1 MYKATSIHRAV
12 LSVTNKLNIER
23 LGHFLS
29 QKGIE
34 IVSTGGTGRKLTES
48 GIVYRPVQEITGVPE
63 MLDGRVK
70 TLHPK
75 LLGGVLYRRLVP
87 EHAQAVEEHGL
98 CPIDLIVVNLYPF
111 SETISKPGCTL
122 NEAVEQIDIGGPTM
136 LRAAAK
142 NHGDVTVVV
151 DPLDYDELMSEIDQY
166 GGTTLNF
173 RLRMAAKAFRHTS
186 EYDKTIADFFDRIP
200 LSST

>member
-1 MYKATSIHRAV
+1 MDRTTSIERAV
-12 LSVTNKLNIER
+12 LSVTNKQSIER
-23 LGHFLS
+23 LGQFLS

-34 IVSTGGTGRKLTES
+34 IVSTGGTGRKLTEN
-48 GIVYRPVQEITGVPE
+48 GITYRPVQEITGVPE

-87 EHAQAVEEHGL
+87 EHTQAVEEHGL

-111 SETISKPGCTL
+111 SETISKPDCTL
-122 NEAVEQIDIGGPTM
+122 DEAVEQIDIGGPTM

-142 NHGDVTVVV
+142 NHTDVTVVV
-151 DPLDYDELMSEIDQY
+151 DPGDYDELMSEIETY
-166 GGTTLNF
+166 GGTTQRF
-173 RLRMAAKAFRHTS
+173 RCRMAAKAFRHTS
-186 EYDKTIADFFDRIP
+186 DYDNTIADYFERITQP
-200 LSST
+200 SK